1 MKTETNLNYQTD
13 LTRPDCTR
21 PDCIHNDNSSP
32 GTARRD
38 WIRLASTASAGAIL
52 YLLTGNPKPLYAQS
66 VDGDRSILTAAL
78 YLENEAVTAYQVGA
92 ESNLLTPG
100 VLKVAVAFQSDHKY
114 HRDGI
119 SGVLTSLGVTPDG
132 PEKKYDFG
140 RLRNEND
147 ILRLARDREHGAVQA
162 YATLASNILTKPV
175 LNFGAN
181 VLADEVRHLT
191 ILNSVLGVPNY

>member
-1 MKTETNLNYQTD
+1 MKTETNLNPEQGGY
-13 LTRPDCTR
+13 C
-21 PDCIHNDNSSP
+21 NDSP
-32 GTARRD
+32 SPVTARRN
-38 WIRLASTASAGAIL
+38 WMRLAGTASAGAIF
-52 YLLTGNPKPLYAQS
+52 YLLTGNPKRLYAQS
-66 VDGDRSILTAAL
+66 KKGDLGILTAAL
-78 YLENEAVTAYQVGA
+78 YLENEAVIAYQAGA
-92 ESNLLTPG
+92 ESKLLSPG

-119 SGVLTSLGVTPDG
+119 GGVLKSFGVEPSG

-140 RLRNEND
+140 HLHNEND

-181 VLADEVRHLT
+181 ILADEVRHLT